1 MDIKGFDY
9 DKYDE
14 SYIARDI
21 VNKMM
26 KKEVVDTKKLSL
38 DDVKRPSKS
47 TNLQMKIELRHQAV
61 KMNRE
66 KRNQEIET
74 KRKEQLEKKD
84 IELKARQMVE
94 KEERDKLAKQ
104 TIEQQLIDQ
113 EVGRLRLEMAEQRRA
128 DEEIRRKQKEI
139 EAVRL
144 AREAQELANIRKKI
158 ELENI
163 ESGME
168 AQRNE
173 MAERRAHDL
182 CQTYLRAKAA
192 RLLQRAFSM
201 WYGRV
206 MEARLKTG
214 KANALADWK
223 LSSKVFNAWK
233 KMSISEKVKREHE
246 SYQNQMKYE
255 GIKLRQAKSFYESKL
270 LRRCMDSWTKVTHE
284 ILVKKRLDEER
295 ALTKNRMQKFLEAAA
310 QGQLWHEGNG
320 ESGEDAALRSDGRAI
335 DHGVKM
341 RAKLSDRGKAVF
353 IYELRDEDLCF
364 YTFYFG
370 LFY

>member
-1 MDIKGFDY
+1 
-9 DKYDE
+9 
-14 SYIARDI
+14 
-21 VNKMM
+21 
-26 KKEVVDTKKLSL
+26 
-38 DDVKRPSKS
+38 
-47 TNLQMKIELRHQAV
+47 
-61 KMNRE
+61 
-66 KRNQEIET
+66 
-74 KRKEQLEKKD
+74 
-84 IELKARQMVE
+84 
-94 KEERDKLAKQ
+94 
-104 TIEQQLIDQ
+104 
-113 EVGRLRLEMAEQRRA
+113 
-128 DEEIRRKQKEI
+128 
-139 EAVRL
+139 
-144 AREAQELANIRKKI
+144 
-158 ELENI
+158 
-163 ESGME
+163 
-168 AQRNE
+168 
-173 MAERRAHDL
+173 
-182 CQTYLRAKAA
+182 
-192 RLLQRAFSM
+192 
-201 WYGRV
+201 

-246 SYQNQMKYE
+246 SYQNQVKYE
-255 GIKLRQAKSFYESKL
+255 SIKLRQAKSFYESKL
-270 LRRCMDSWTKVTHE
+270 LRRCMDSWTRVTHE